1 MSEVKVISTGYI
13 PRPIQQYL
21 HAAMRRFNVLVC
33 HRRFGK
39 TVLVL
44 NEMLDRG
51 LRCEGKNPQYAY
63 LAPTYGQA
71 KRIAWDY
78 LKDFTK
84 SIPGVVVN
92 EAELRIDIPRAHKGD
107 KVRFILLGA
116 ENPGSLRG
124 MYLDGA
130 ILDEMGEMHPTI
142 WGETVRP
149 MLVDRIGWCIFIGTP
164 KGRNIFYDL
173 YNFAKYG
180 DPKRGIPPQPEWFAA
195 MYKASETNII
205 SKPELESAKNEMSED
220 EYEQEFQCSFAAA
233 LVGAYYGKE
242 MSEAEKDQR
251 ICSVPYAKQCAV
263 ETYWDLG
270 MSDAMAVWFVQRV
283 GKEIRIID
291 YMEETGRGLD
301 WMCGAILRKPY
312 TYDMHNF
319 PHDLAVRELTN
330 GLSRKETAESLLGIK
345 FVNIMPKTGI
355 EDGINA
361 VKMILNQ
368 CWFDEK
374 NCLKGIE
381 ALKNYERK
389 WDAKNKIFLPK
400 PLHNWASHAAD
411 AFRGMAMTFKT
422 AGPKDRNRVLPTK
435 TKSKFNLFG
444 G

>member
-1 MSEVKVISTGYI
+1 MSKIVSTGYV

-21 HAAMRRFNVLVC
+21 HNAMKRFNVLVC

-44 NEMLDRG
+44 NEMIDRG
-51 LRCEGKNPQYAY
+51 LRCDGKNPQYAY
-63 LAPTYGQA
+63 VAPTYGQA
-71 KRIAWDY
+71 KRVAWDY

-84 SIPGVVVN
+84 GIPGVVVN
-92 EAELRIDIPRAHKGD
+92 EAELRVDIPRQHKGD
-107 KVRFILLGA
+107 RIRFLLLGA
-116 ENPGSLRG
+116 ENPGSIRG
-124 MYLDGA
+124 IYLDGA
-130 ILDEMGEMHPTI
+130 ILDEMGEMHPEI
-142 WGETVRP
+142 WGQTIRP
-149 MLVDRIGWCIFIGTP
+149 LLSDRLGWCIFIGTP
-164 KGRNIFYDL
+164 KGRNMFYDL
-173 YNFAKYG
+173 YNFAKHG
-180 DPKRGIPPQPEWFAA
+180 DPKRNIPPQAEWFAA
-195 MYKASETNII
+195 MYKSSETNII
-205 SKPELESAKNEMSED
+205 SKAELESARNEMSED
-220 EYEQEFQCSFAAA
+220 EYEQEFECSFAAA

-242 MSEAEKDQR
+242 MSEAEKEQR
-251 ICSVPYAKQCAV
+251 ICSIPYSKQCAV

-312 TYDMHNF
+312 SYDMHNF

-330 GLSRKETAESLLGIK
+330 GLSRKETAENLLGVK
-345 FVNIMPKTGI
+345 FVNIMAKTGV

-381 ALKNYERK
+381 AMKNYERK

-422 AGPKDRNRVLPTK
+422 DNPKNRQRQLPTK

-444 G
+444 GS